1 LNYLIILHYLA
12 EKLLKGGFSSLKILS
27 WDLNLKVRLVG
38 ETLYNTLFWMYFP
51 FLTLYFSKTF
61 GITIAGLLMSIPPLI
76 GIVGSLLGGY
86 LSDRLGRRVTML
98 YGALMQ
104 TGMFALF
111 ALSISDWVDYV
122 AYIGISLGGAI
133 YHPASNAMVADLT
146 PEKDRRKV
154 FATFVTAMNIGCVFG
169 PLLGS
174 VFFFQY
180 RSELLWT
187 CTFVTLIYFIAILLM
202 IRETVPE
209 SARKSEQ
216 ATRLS
221 SIFKE
226 QWKNYQV
233 IFFDKVFA
241 LYILAG
247 IFVTIAFRQLNM
259 YLAIYVED
267 YVPAQTLFS
276 WKDWSFEL
284 SSMEVFGWIM
294 GLNGLMFVLCVIPVT
309 KWFEHW
315 SDRNSLILSSFLF
328 GFGMFLVGLT
338 TNVWLLFGFVII
350 FTIGEIL
357 NGPVSSSFVSKYAPE
372 EARGQYMGA
381 SNLQFSIGRFL
392 SPLTLILSTWL
403 PAVGV
408 FGFIF
413 LCTLISIG
421 IYLKL
426 FQITPSSGQ
435 LKKEKV
441 IQ

>member
-1 LNYLIILHYLA
+1 
-12 EKLLKGGFSSLKILS
+12 
-27 WDLNLKVRLVG
+27 
-38 ETLYNTLFWMYFP
+38 MYFP
-51 FLTLYFSKTF
+51 FLTLYFSNIF
-61 GITIAGLLMSIPPLI
+61 GMTIAGMLMSIPPLV
-76 GIVGSLLGGY
+76 GIIGSLLGGY
-86 LSDRLGRRVTML
+86 FSDRLGRRATML
-98 YGALMQ
+98 FGALMQ

-111 ALSISDWVDYV
+111 ALSFSDWVDYF

-146 PEKDRRKV
+146 PERDRRKV

-174 VFFFQY
+174 VFFFEY

-187 CTFVTLIYFIAILLM
+187 CTFVTLIYFLAILLL
-202 IRETVPE
+202 IKETVPE
-209 SARKSEQ
+209 SARKLDQSS
-216 ATRLS
+216 RLHT
-221 SIFKE
+221 IFKE
-226 QWKNYQV
+226 QWKNYRV
-233 IFFDKVFA
+233 IFLDKVFA

-267 YVPAQTLFS
+267 YVPAQTFLS
-276 WKDWSFEL
+276 WKDWSLEL

-294 GLNGLMFVLCVIPVT
+294 GLNGLMFVLCVLPVT

-328 GFGMFLVGLT
+328 GIGMFLVGLT
-338 TNVWLLFGFVII
+338 TNVWLLFGCVVI

-381 SNLQFSIGRFL
+381 SNLQFSIGRFF
-392 SPLTLILSTWL
+392 SPITIIMSTWL
-403 PAVGV
+403 PSVGV

-426 FQITPSSGQ
+426 FQKIPRSGSV
-435 LKKEKV
+435 KKEETIRV
-441 IQ
+441 

>member
-1 LNYLIILHYLA
+1 MR
-12 EKLLKGGFSSLKILS
+12 GFSYLYVLK
-27 WDLNLKVRLVG
+27 WDLNLKVRLIG

-51 FLTLYFSKTF
+51 FLTLYFSNIF
-61 GITIAGLLMSIPPLI
+61 GMTIAGMLMSIPPLV
-76 GIVGSLLGGY
+76 GIIGSLLGGY
-86 LSDRLGRRVTML
+86 FSDRLGRRATML
-98 YGALMQ
+98 FGALMQ

-111 ALSISDWVDYV
+111 ALSFSDWVDYF

-146 PEKDRRKV
+146 PERDRRKV

-174 VFFFQY
+174 VFFFEY

-187 CTFVTLIYFIAILLM
+187 CTFVTLIYFLAILLL
-202 IRETVPE
+202 IKETVPE
-209 SARKSEQ
+209 SARKLDQSS
-216 ATRLS
+216 RLHT
-221 SIFKE
+221 IFKE
-226 QWKNYQV
+226 QWKNYRV
-233 IFFDKVFA
+233 IFLDKVFA

-267 YVPAQTLFS
+267 YVPAQTFLS
-276 WKDWSFEL
+276 WKDWSWEL

-294 GLNGLMFVLCVIPVT
+294 GLNGLMFVLCVLPVT

-328 GFGMFLVGLT
+328 GIGMFLVGLT
-338 TNVWLLFGFVII
+338 TNVWLLFGCVVI

-381 SNLQFSIGRFL
+381 SNLQFSIGRFF
-392 SPLTLILSTWL
+392 SPITIIMSTWL
-403 PAVGV
+403 PSVGV

-421 IYLKL
+421 IYFKL
-426 FQITPSSGQ
+426 FQKIPRSGSV
-435 LKKEKV
+435 KKEET
-441 IQ
+441 IRG

>member
-1 LNYLIILHYLA
+1 
-12 EKLLKGGFSSLKILS
+12 
-27 WDLNLKVRLVG
+27 
-38 ETLYNTLFWMYFP
+38 MYFP
-51 FLTLYFSKTF
+51 FLTLYFSNIF
-61 GITIAGLLMSIPPLI
+61 GMAIAGMLMSIPPLV
-76 GIVGSLLGGY
+76 GIIGSLLGGY
-86 LSDRLGRRVTML
+86 FSDRLGRRATML
-98 YGALMQ
+98 FGALMQ
-104 TGMFALF
+104 TGMFAIF
-111 ALSISDWVDYV
+111 ALSFSDWVDYF

-146 PEKDRRKV
+146 PERDRRKV

-174 VFFFQY
+174 VFFFEY

-187 CTFVTLIYFIAILLM
+187 CTFVTLIYFLAILLL
-202 IRETVPE
+202 IKETVPE
-209 SARKSEQ
+209 SARKLDQS
-216 ATRLS
+216 TRLHT
-221 SIFKE
+221 ILKE
-226 QWKNYQV
+226 QWKSYRV
-233 IFFDKVFA
+233 IFIDKIFA

-276 WKDWSFEL
+276 WKDWSLEL

-294 GLNGLMFVLCVIPVT
+294 GLNGLMFVLCVLPVT

-328 GFGMFLVGLT
+328 GIGMFLVGLT
-338 TNVWLLFGFVII
+338 TNVWLLFGCVVI

-381 SNLQFSIGRFL
+381 SNLQFSIGRFF
-392 SPLTLILSTWL
+392 SPITIIMSTWL
-403 PAVGV
+403 PSVGV
-408 FGFIF
+408 FGFIL
-413 LCTLISIG
+413 LCTLISIV

-426 FQITPSSGQ
+426 FQKIPRSGSV
-435 LKKEKV
+435 KKEETIRV
-441 IQ
+441 